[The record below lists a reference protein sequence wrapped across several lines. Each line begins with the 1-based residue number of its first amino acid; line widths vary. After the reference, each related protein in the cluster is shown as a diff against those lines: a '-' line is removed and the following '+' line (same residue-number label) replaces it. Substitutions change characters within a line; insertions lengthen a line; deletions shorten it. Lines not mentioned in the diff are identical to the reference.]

1 MLASL
6 KAEYESKGVYFVSL
20 TIEPK
25 DDASSVANWLKR
37 AGAEGLN
44 AARASD
50 SVKDQLIRMG
60 GAEPGAI
67 PANVMISASG
77 EVTRALVA
85 PFKHADLESAVAGLA
100 K

>member
-6 KAEYESKGVYFVSL
+6 KKKYEGKGVYFISL

-25 DDASSVANWLKR
+25 DDAAAVDNWLKR

-44 AARASD
+44 SARASD
-50 SVKDQLIRMG
+50 SLRDKLIRMG

-67 PANVMISASG
+67 PANVMISRTG
-77 EVTRALVA
+77 EVTRSLVA
-85 PFKHADLESAVAGLA
+85 PFNHEELEAAIAALA
-100 K
+100 E